1 MVKRHIGIQLHILW
15 LKQLKDGSVK
25 ELESG
30 MSIFEIAR
38 NISEGLARMAT
49 AGKINGEV
57 KDLRTIVKEDCKLE
71 ILTFESDIDGKKA
84 YWHTTSHIMAQAIK
98 RLFPKV
104 KLAIGP
110 AIDKGFYYDLDAE
123 KAFSDEDKEK
133 IEQEMNKIIK
143 EDLPIEKFSL
153 PKEKAIELMKDE
165 PYKIELINDLDDGEE
180 ISFYRQGEFTDL
192 CAGPHLISTGKVKS
206 VKILSSSSAYW
217 KGDEKREVLQRI
229 YGISFPKKKELDEYL
244 ERLED
249 AKSRDHRKIG
259 KELDLFCFS
268 DYVGGGLPL
277 YTPKGTIIKDTLQRE
292 IEKICRNYGFQKVS
306 CPSLANISLFETS
319 GHAQKFNDELFRVSS
334 PKGHEFVLKPVQCP
348 HHTQIYASKMRSY
361 KDLPIRYMESDKQY
375 RAELQGSVGGLS
387 RVYAITIEDGHSFCR
402 IDQVKDEVINMC
414 NIIRDFYTRMGLWE
428 DHWVSLS
435 VRDYDHP
442 EKYIGNKEDWDLCES
457 MLQEVSDELHLEAK
471 RCEGE
476 AALYGPKLDFMFT
489 DALGREVQIPTVQV
503 DFSTP
508 KRFGL
513 YYVDKNG
520 EKQTPVMVHR
530 AILGSYERFLALIL
544 EQFKGALPTWLSPV
558 QVKILPISDAHIE
571 YAKEIMKKLE
581 DEEIRVELDDRQEKT
596 GYKIR
601 EAQIQKIPY
610 MLVVGD
616 KEVESNTLSV
626 RSRDDG
632 DMGKFDVEDFITKI
646 KKEISE
652 KKSK

>member
-1 MVKRHIGIQLHILW
+1 MVKIE
-15 LKQLKDGSVK
+15 LKDGSVK
-25 ELESG
+25 ELESA

-292 IEKICRNYGFQKVS
+292 IEKICRSYGFQKVS

>member
-1 MVKRHIGIQLHILW
+1 MVKIE
-15 LKQLKDGSVK
+15 LKDGSVK

-110 AIDKGFYYDLDAE
+110 AIDKGFYYDFDAE

-292 IEKICRNYGFQKVS
+292 IEKICRSYGFQKVS

-616 KEVESNTLSV
+616 KEVDSNTLSV

-632 DMGKFDVEDFITKI
+632 DMGIFDVEDFITKI

-652 KKSK
+652 KKVNN

>member
-1 MVKRHIGIQLHILW
+1 MMIKIT
-15 LKQLKDGSVK
+15 LKDGS
-25 ELESG
+25 
-30 MSIFEIAR
+30 IIEIEKGTTIIDVAKK
-38 NISEGLARMAT
+38 ISEGLARVAT
-49 AGKINGEV
+49 CGTVNSKVE
-57 KDLRTIVKEDCKLE
+57 DLRYELSEDCKLTIE
-71 ILTFESDIDGKKA
+71 TFESSLNGKKA
-84 YWHTTSHIMAQAIK
+84 YWHTTSHIMAQAVK
-98 RLFPKV
+98 RLFPEV

-110 AIDKGFYYDLDAE
+110 AIDNGFYYDFDV
-123 KAFSDEDKEK
+123 KNAFTDEDKAK
-133 IEQEMNKIIK
+133 IEEEMKKIIK
-143 EDLPIEKFSL
+143 EDLPIERFVLSRKEAIKFMQEN
-153 PKEKAIELMKDE
+153 KEK
-165 PYKIELINDLDDGEE
+165 YKLELIEELPEGEE
-180 ISFYRQGEFTDL
+180 ISFYKQGDFVDF
-192 CAGPHLISTGKVKS
+192 CSGPHLLSTGKIKAI
-206 VKILSSSSAYW
+206 KILSSSSAYW
-217 KGDEKREVLQRI
+217 RGDEKREVLQRI
-229 YGISFPKKKELDEYL
+229 YGISFPKVSLLEEHLKFLEEAKE
-244 ERLED
+244 
-249 AKSRDHRKIG
+249 RDHRKIG

-277 YTPKGTIIKDTLQRE
+277 YTPKGTIVKDTLQRE
-292 IEKICRNYGFQKVS
+292 IEKICRGYGFEKVS

-375 RAELQGSVGGLS
+375 RAELPGAVGGLS
-387 RVYAITIEDGHSFCR
+387 RVYAITVEDGHSFCR
-402 IDQVKDEVINMC
+402 IDQVKNEIINMC

-428 DHWVSLS
+428 NHWVSLS
-435 VRDYDHP
+435 VRDYNHP
-442 EKYIGNKEDWDLCES
+442 EKYIGSKEDWDFCEK
-457 MLQEVSDELHLEAK
+457 MLQEISDELNLDAK

-489 DALGREVQIPTVQV
+489 DAIGREVQIPTVQV

-513 YYVDKNG
+513 YYIDKNG

-558 QVKILPISDAHIE
+558 QVKILPISDAHIN
-571 YAKEIMKKLE
+571 YAKEIKKKIE
-581 DEEIRVELDDRQEKT
+581 KEEIRVELDDRQEKT

-616 KEVESNTLSV
+616 KEIENNSVSV
-626 RSRDDG
+626 RSREDG
-632 DMGKFDVEDFITKI
+632 DIGTYEIDDFIEKI
-646 KKEISE
+646 KIEIFD
-652 KKSK
+652 KK